1 MVELDFAVT
10 GAEVERHAVSPLLQF
25 DLRISNKTPALPI
38 ANVMLNCQIR
48 IEPTRRRY
56 EPGDHDRLSDLFG
69 EPARWS
75 QTLRGFLWT
84 HITAAVPGFD
94 ADCVFK
100 LPVPCSFDFNI
111 AATKYFHGVGDG
123 DVPLLFLFSG
133 AVFYRDADD
142 QLQIT
147 QISWNKESA
156 FRLPVRTWR
165 GLMENYYPNSTWLRI
180 DHDVFEQLYRYKRHH
195 GLATWE
201 QALQSLLG
209 DARGD
214 SRAEAQP

>member
-10 GAEVERHAVSPLLQF
+10 SAEVERHAVSPLLLF
-25 DLRISNKTPALPI
+25 DLRISNMTPARPI

-56 EPGDHDRLSDLFG
+56 EAGDHDRLSDLFG
-69 EPARWS
+69 EPARWG

-84 HITAAVPGFD
+84 HVTAAVPGFE
-94 ADCVFK
+94 ADCLFK
-100 LPVPCSFDFNI
+100 LPVACSFDFNI
-111 AATKYFHGVGDG
+111 AATKYFHGLGEG

-133 AVFYRDADD
+133 TVFYRDAED

-156 FRLPVRTWR
+156 FRLPVATWR
-165 GLMENYYPNSTWLRI
+165 ALMQSYYPNSKWLRI
-180 DHDVFEQLYRYKRHH
+180 DHDVFEQLYRYKRHN

-201 QALQSLLG
+201 QALQALLG
-209 DARGD
+209 EP
-214 SRAEAQP
+214 RAEVER

>member
-10 GAEVERHAVSPLLQF
+10 GAEVERYAVSPLLQF

-56 EPGDHDRLSDLFG
+56 EPADHDRLSDLFG

-84 HITAAVPGFD
+84 HVTAAVPGFD
-94 ADCVFK
+94 ADCAFR

-111 AATKYFHGVGDG
+111 AATKYFHGLGDG

-133 AVFYRDADD
+133 TVFYRDADD

-156 FRLPVRTWR
+156 FRLPVGTWR
-165 GLMENYYPNSTWLRI
+165 DLMQSYYPNSTWLRI
-180 DHDVFEQLYRYKRHH
+180 EHDVFEQLYRYKRRS

-201 QALQSLLG
+201 QALQSLL
-209 DARGD
+209 DAPNASPRPEVQ
-214 SRAEAQP
+214 S